1 MKNSSRKATKFCKE
15 VEGKVLYVG
24 KKVLYVIVRKGRKV
38 LYVRPREKIIR
49 ASNKNSS
56 RV

>member
-1 MKNSSRKATKFCKE
+1 MKNLRGQLIRF
-15 VEGKVLYVG
+15 Y
-24 KKVLYVIVRKGRKV
+24 KKIGRKV

-49 ASNKNSS
+49 VSNKNSS

>member
-1 MKNSSRKATKFCKE
+1 MKNLR
-15 VEGKVLYVG
+15 GKRRNLY
-24 KKVLYVIVRKGRKV
+24 KKIGRKV

-49 ASNKNSS
+49 VSNKNSS